1 MGRQYSARTFLRNVP
16 NCLLQK
22 YFEAHGLDIGV
33 SWTVVSETEVEGL
46 FGIMEQFPEEKRSRI
61 DSDFRMINELACERG
76 TLAILEE
83 AGFRGDDLATRF
95 ERMKNAYERAFWTF
109 LNEPD
114 CFQMAGCFHEM
125 DRQGGW
131 RRRCVGYHIEA
142 KHDHGALRTFEEEL
156 QMVYRRQG
164 RGRFC
169 HVDYYCRQNPE
180 RHCYFAYPEDYA
192 NTDMGYD
199 EHGQFQRRARRS
211 ALEIIFLYRPAD
223 GMLDLRGKGN
233 RKQIAEIQKTF
244 GEHILG
250 MEQLP
255 DERERPPYDLEVLK
269 DESFPFSTDPQDRV
283 AAVHVRQLRLC
294 LPGPLKRR
302 ITVSAESSRQAPQAL
317 HDLLN
322 EAINKTRVPLSQL
335 RVAHAKLRLTFAP
348 EDGERPK
355 TLTFEVAYPDRCTLK
370 DDPHDQVAKKY
381 LQRWGIACA

>member
-16 NCLLQK
+16 NRLLQK
-22 YFEAHGLDIGV
+22 YFEDHGIDIGV

-83 AGFRGDDLATRF
+83 AGLRGADLAKRF

-131 RRRCVGYHIEA
+131 RRRYVGHHLEA
-142 KHDHGALRTFEEEL
+142 KQGRGALRSFEEEL

-169 HVDYYCRQNPE
+169 HVDYYCRQNPD

-211 ALEIIFLYRPAD
+211 ALEIIFVYRPAD

-233 RKQIAEIQKTF
+233 RKQIAEIQKVF

-255 DERERPPYDLEVLK
+255 DERERIPYDLDGLK
-269 DESFPFSTDPQDRV
+269 DAGFPFSTDPKDRI
-283 AAVHVRQLRLC
+283 AAVHVRQLRLDVPNPK
-294 LPGPLKRR
+294 PGR
-302 ITVSAESSRQAPQAL
+302 ITVLSHQSDRNPHAL
-317 HDLLN
+317 HDLLD
-322 EAINKTRVPLSQL
+322 EAINKARVPLTTLHVS
-335 RVAHAKLRLTFAP
+335 AAKLQFAFMP
-348 EDGERPK
+348 RDGKRPK
-355 TLTFEVAYPDRCTLK
+355 TLTFEVTYPDGCTLG
-370 DDPHDQVAKKY
+370 DDPVDQLAKKY
-381 LQRWGIACA
+381 LHEWGIARD